1 MIFNVLDNALEASP
15 CWIGVTVESGTAR
28 REARRAG
35 IPSLIELG
43 TNSTGVVVVREG
55 DGGFGVLGV
64 QQTRRLSGSA
74 RRLLDYIE
82 KHPNVVLVSSALD
95 LAAKIGSSDATVIR
109 AIQSLGFDGLPHL
122 KTAIAERLDEG
133 VRTPVDKVGV
143 TLDELSE
150 EHGRTPFQ
158 LVVGAYDAMFDML
171 SRSPLS
177 EQLDAAVRLLDKVE
191 RIGLYGGG
199 PPIRLAQQTATHLAR
214 IGRTAFALEGS
225 GHAFADALLALR
237 PGDAVILIAYG
248 RVLKESLLVKAE
260 LERVGGQLIVIT
272 DNPGGRLAKGAQ
284 VVLDVPRTEV
294 GNMTLYGTILMTL
307 ETIVLSLTR
316 LDPERAL
323 ESARHLSLLREEL
336 RTGE

>member
-1 MIFNVLDNALEASP
+1 M
-15 CWIGVTVESGTAR
+15 
-28 REARRAG
+28 
-35 IPSLIELG
+35 
-43 TNSTGVVVVREG
+43 
-55 DGGFGVLGV
+55 LGV
-64 QQTRRLSGSA
+64 QQTRRLSSSA

-82 KHPNVVLVSSALD
+82 RHPNAVLVSSALD

-122 KTAIAERLDEG
+122 KTAIAEKLDEG

-143 TLDELSE
+143 TLNELTE
-150 EHGRTPFQ
+150 EHSRTPFQ
-158 LVVGAYDAMFDML
+158 LVVGAYGAMLDML

-177 EQLDAAVRLLDKVE
+177 DQLEVAVRLLDNAE

-214 IGRTAFALEGS
+214 IGRTAFAMEGA
-225 GHAFADALLALR
+225 GHSFADALLALR

-284 VVLDVPRTEV
+284 AVLEVPRTEV

-307 ETIVLSLTR
+307 EIMVLSLTR
-316 LDPERAL
+316 FDPERAMK
-323 ESARHLSLLREEL
+323 SARHLSDLREKL
-336 RTGE
+336 RNDE